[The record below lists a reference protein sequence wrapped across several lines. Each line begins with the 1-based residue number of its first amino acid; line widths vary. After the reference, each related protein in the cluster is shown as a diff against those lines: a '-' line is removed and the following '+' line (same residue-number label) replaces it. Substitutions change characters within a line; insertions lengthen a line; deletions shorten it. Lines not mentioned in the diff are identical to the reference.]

1 MNKQDTLNII
11 WTSQEIIDHAKDG
24 MGIDLSIEDARK
36 TLRLLERKHDSE
48 VGINWHS
55 ITCAIEEIIS
65 IKYKQWKIQ
74 YAKQV
79 NEPCIK

>member
-36 TLRLLERKHDSE
+36 TLRFLEQKHDSE

-74 YAKQV
+74 YEKYV
-79 NEPCIK
+79 NKP